1 MHEFQFKEPLFKGAT
16 RPATYLGIPIKPL
29 LFLFLPVGFLSMVI
43 SVWMWVTLLPIYIL
57 MRLLLAN
64 DDKFFT
70 ELGAM
75 AKFWHSTTGNTNSL
89 YNSDKR

>member
-1 MHEFQFKEPLFKGAT
+1 
-16 RPATYLGIPIKPL
+16 
-29 LFLFLPVGFLSMVI
+29 
-43 SVWMWVTLLPIYIL
+43 MWVTLLPIYIL